1 MPASCITMRLWGL
14 SKCSI
19 FLYLLYHY
27 MFVNAYMCTLYFMF
41 YIVLHNCRSCM
52 RKWMSHKYMLYTH
65 ASTLYMSMYLYI
77 KYSSRLFC
85 IIKWFIFVLPLI
97 DIFIILKGG
106 QRLKEMALTGYFTR
120 HCVNVDGW
128 MDGWID
134 NHMGALMYIFWM
146 CASMHYFYINWNF

>member
-1 MPASCITMRLWGL
+1 MQYL
-14 SKCSI
+14 SLFVVS
-19 FLYLLYHY
+19 LYVCFFAY
-27 MFVNAYMCTLYFMF
+27 MFVNAYMCTLYLIF
-41 YIVLHNCRSCM
+41 YIVLHNCKSCM
-52 RKWMSHKYMLYTH
+52 SKWMSHKYMLYTH
-65 ASTLYMSMYLYI
+65 ASTLYMYMYLYI
-77 KYSSRLFC
+77 KYSSRLFCIC

-128 MDGWID
+128 MDGWMD
-134 NHMGALMYIFWM
+134 GWVNHMGALMYIFWM